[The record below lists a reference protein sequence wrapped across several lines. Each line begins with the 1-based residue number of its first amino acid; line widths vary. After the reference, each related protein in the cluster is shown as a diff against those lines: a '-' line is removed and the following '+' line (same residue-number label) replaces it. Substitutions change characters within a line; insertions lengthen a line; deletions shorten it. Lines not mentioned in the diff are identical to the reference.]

1 MLSSLRTR
9 LAASAARV
17 SRPRVLGAVAGTGV
31 ATAAAVYNS
40 AVFASDGVLAPTK
53 MPWDFEGYLTTYDAG
68 AIRRGH
74 QVYSQVCASCHGLR
88 AIAYRNLVGVCYSEE
103 EAKAMAEDVE
113 FADGPNDEGEMFDRP
128 GKLSDYFPSPYPNE
142 EAARFANNGAY
153 PPDLSLITKARV
165 GGADYVFALLTGYKD
180 VPAGLQVAGASA
192 PRFSSPPPP
201 RLQDSPS
208 SLSPPPFPPP
218 LRCAPRS
225 PYRPPPPTH
234 LHILT
239 CSPLSRRSRATPS
252 TTTPTF
258 PAAGSAC
265 RSRSTRVPSSMR
277 MARRPRSRRW
287 PRTCAYSS
295 RGPPSPRPTSASSW
309 VRR

>member
-40 AVFASDGVLAPTK
+40 AVFASDGVLAPTP
-53 MPWDFEGYLTTYDAG
+53 MPWDFDGYMTTYDAG

-103 EAKAMAEDVE
+103 EAKAMAEDIE

-180 VPAGLQVAGASA
+180 VPAGLQVAGATASPHICPPPPPSRRPSELA
-192 PRFSSPPPP
+192 SPLPPSPLRLNCPPLSPPPP
-201 RLQDSPS
+201 PS
-208 SLSPPPFPPP
+208 ALA
-218 LRCAPRS
+218 LTYPRV
-225 PYRPPPPTH
+225 P
-234 LHILT
+234 
-239 CSPLSRRSRATPS
+239 CSPVAAARHPVLQPLLPRRLDRHAAADQRGRRRVRGWHVAHGHADGQGRVRIPHVGRRA
-252 TTTPTF
+252 
-258 PAAGSAC
+258 
-265 RSRSTRVPSSMR
+265 
-277 MARRPRSRRW
+277 
-287 PRTCAYSS
+287 
-295 RGPPSPRPTSASSW
+295 RG
-309 VRR
+309 

>member
-180 VPAGLQVAGASA
+180 VPAGLQPRDTQYYNPYFPGGWIGMPQPINEGAVEYEDGTSPTVTQMAKDVCVFLTWAAEPEADERKLMGFKMMSA
-192 PRFSSPPPP
+192 LTVLFGFTWWYKRRTWSVIKNR
-201 RLQDSPS
+201 RLV
-208 SLSPPPFPPP
+208 
-218 LRCAPRS
+218 
-225 PYRPPPPTH
+225 
-234 LHILT
+234 I
-239 CSPLSRRSRATPS
+239 
-252 TTTPTF
+252 
-258 PAAGSAC
+258 
-265 RSRSTRVPSSMR
+265 V
-277 MARRPRSRRW
+277 
-287 PRTCAYSS
+287 
-295 RGPPSPRPTSASSW
+295 
-309 VRR
+309 

>member
-1 MLSSLRTR
+1 
-9 LAASAARV
+9 
-17 SRPRVLGAVAGTGV
+17 VAGTGV

-40 AVFASDGVLAPTK
+40 AVFASDGVLAPTP
-53 MPWDFEGYLTTYDAG
+53 MPWDFDGYMTTYDAG

-113 FADGPNDEGEMFDRP
+113 FADGPNDEGEMFERP

-180 VPAGLQVAGASA
+180 VPAGLQPRDTQYYNPYFPGGWIGMPQPINEGAVEYEDGTSPTVTQMAKDVCVFLTWAAEPEADERKLMGFKMMSA
-192 PRFSSPPPP
+192 LTVLCGFTWWYKRRTWSVIKNR
-201 RLQDSPS
+201 RLV
-208 SLSPPPFPPP
+208 
-218 LRCAPRS
+218 
-225 PYRPPPPTH
+225 
-234 LHILT
+234 I
-239 CSPLSRRSRATPS
+239 
-252 TTTPTF
+252 
-258 PAAGSAC
+258 
-265 RSRSTRVPSSMR
+265 V
-277 MARRPRSRRW
+277 
-287 PRTCAYSS
+287 
-295 RGPPSPRPTSASSW
+295 
-309 VRR
+309 

>member
-1 MLSSLRTR
+1 
-9 LAASAARV
+9 
-17 SRPRVLGAVAGTGV
+17 VLGAVAGTGV

-180 VPAGLQVAGASA
+180 VPAGLQPRDTQYYNPYFPGGWIGMPQPINEGAVEYEDGTSPTVTQMAKDVCVFLTWAAEPEADERKLMGFKMMSA
-192 PRFSSPPPP
+192 LTVLFGFTWWYKRRTWSVIKNR
-201 RLQDSPS
+201 RLV
-208 SLSPPPFPPP
+208 
-218 LRCAPRS
+218 
-225 PYRPPPPTH
+225 
-234 LHILT
+234 I
-239 CSPLSRRSRATPS
+239 
-252 TTTPTF
+252 
-258 PAAGSAC
+258 
-265 RSRSTRVPSSMR
+265 V
-277 MARRPRSRRW
+277 
-287 PRTCAYSS
+287 
-295 RGPPSPRPTSASSW
+295 
-309 VRR
+309 

>member
-17 SRPRVLGAVAGTGV
+17 SRPRALGAVVGAGA
-31 ATAAAVYNS
+31 ATAAAAYNS
-40 AVFASDGVLAPTK
+40 TVFASDGVLAPTP
-53 MPWDFEGYLTTYDAG
+53 MPWDFDGYFTTYDAG

-113 FADGPNDEGEMFDRP
+113 FSDGPNDEGEMFDRN

-180 VPAGLQVAGASA
+180 VPAGLQPRDTQYYNPYFPGGWIGMPQPINEGAVEYEDGTSPTVTQMAKDVCVFLTWAAEPEADERKLMGFKMMSA
-192 PRFSSPPPP
+192 LTVLFGFTWWYKRRTWSVIKNR
-201 RLQDSPS
+201 RLV
-208 SLSPPPFPPP
+208 
-218 LRCAPRS
+218 
-225 PYRPPPPTH
+225 
-234 LHILT
+234 I
-239 CSPLSRRSRATPS
+239 
-252 TTTPTF
+252 
-258 PAAGSAC
+258 
-265 RSRSTRVPSSMR
+265 V
-277 MARRPRSRRW
+277 
-287 PRTCAYSS
+287 
-295 RGPPSPRPTSASSW
+295 
-309 VRR
+309 

>member
-1 MLSSLRTR
+1 LGCSRPSWLILSSLRTR

-40 AVFASDGVLAPTK
+40 AVFASDGVLAPTP
-53 MPWDFEGYLTTYDAG
+53 MPWDFDGYMTTYDAG

-103 EAKAMAEDVE
+103 EAKAMAEDIE

-180 VPAGLQVAGASA
+180 VPAGLQPRDTQYYNPYFPGGWIGMPQPINEGAVEYEDGTSPTVTQMAKDVCVFLTWAAEPEADERKLMGFKMMSA
-192 PRFSSPPPP
+192 LTVLFGFTWWYKRRTWSVIKNR
-201 RLQDSPS
+201 RLV
-208 SLSPPPFPPP
+208 
-218 LRCAPRS
+218 
-225 PYRPPPPTH
+225 
-234 LHILT
+234 I
-239 CSPLSRRSRATPS
+239 
-252 TTTPTF
+252 
-258 PAAGSAC
+258 
-265 RSRSTRVPSSMR
+265 V
-277 MARRPRSRRW
+277 
-287 PRTCAYSS
+287 
-295 RGPPSPRPTSASSW
+295 
-309 VRR
+309 